1 MFQTRWSNFER
12 KCLIQHGPKRMLM
25 NLLTIQ
31 MKKKSIFLLSVRTTL
46 KLKNIKFHILG
57 INY

>member
-31 MKKKSIFLLSVRTTL
+31 MKKKIYFFI
-46 KLKNIKFHILG
+46 KCKNNTQIKK
-57 INY
+57 Y